1 MAKRKDDNVL
11 QGPFEL
17 AHILPWGLNLAL
29 AVTAYGALHSY
40 AIASASTQAA
50 PGQIGD
56 MATGEW
62 FRTLASVGQ
71 YLVPLGLLAGAAAAH
86 FVQRKREQQ
95 ARSAAQRKQ
104 GDALRQLSWPE
115 LERL

>member
-71 YLVPLGLLAGAAAAH
+71 YLVPLGLLAGPPPPTSSSASASS
-86 FVQRKREQQ
+86 RR
-95 ARSAAQRKQ
+95 AAQPSANR
-104 GDALRQLSWPE
+104 ATPCAN
-115 LERL
+115 